1 MCCQYI
7 AALWSVVPILGYV
20 KHRIYLFLWGWLI
33 TFVASSVND
42 IIWLL
47 HCVTS
52 LPREREKE
60 TEEREMY
67 GGEWLGGSGS
77 VKEES
82 NDDLKA
88 FQINCINHYCLDQ
101 ICLVDSK
108 VALMKATRHSS
119 NWTFSFFQSLILYSK
134 DPIRKCSREKCPVC
148 LNIDRSKSGQLPHG
162 HIQSMLVGKGGGLIH
177 SFCAVF

>member
-1 MCCQYI
+1 MGLVNYFCGIFSQRYYL
-7 AALWSVVPILGYV
+7 AA
-20 KHRIYLFLWGWLI
+20 
-33 TFVASSVND
+33 
-42 IIWLL
+42 
-47 HCVTS
+47 S
-52 LPREREKE
+52 LCNLSHERERRRQKNEKCME
-60 TEEREMY
+60 VW
-67 GGEWLGGSGS
+67 WLGGSGS